1 MTRSWFTDLDETRIH
16 CAELGGSGS
25 KPPLILIHGLN
36 DSFRTWK
43 HVAPALAA
51 DRRVLM
57 PDLPGHGRSG
67 RPNASYELG
76 WHAHVIADWLKAA
89 GLEQVDVL
97 GHSYGGGVAQMLL
110 FECPERVRRLVLL
123 ASGGL
128 GRGVGLGLR
137 LVSLQPL
144 AVERFGQPWMGH
156 CTRLAL
162 RGGLRDEAD
171 VEELCAINS
180 EQGSARAFAR
190 TVRDVVDW
198 RGQRRLFMQ
207 RAHEVANLPPILLCW
222 GDRDR
227 LLPFAQG
234 KDFAER
240 VDGVVFKAFPGA
252 GHYLHHERPAQLVAI
267 VRGFLDDPRVPAAR
281 LRAEPVRTSEAAK
294 LRWLWKAVSGASF
307 AR

>member
-1 MTRSWFTDLDETRIH
+1 MRSWYTDLDGTRIH
-16 CAELGGSGS
+16 CAELGDAGS
-25 KPPLILIHGLN
+25 KPPLVLIHGLN
-36 DSFRTWK
+36 DSHRTWK

-57 PDLPGHGRSG
+57 PDLPGHGLSG

-76 WHAHVIADWLKAA
+76 WHTRVIAALLKVA

-110 FECPERVRRLVLL
+110 LECPDRVRRLVLL

-137 LVSLQPL
+137 LVSLQPH

-171 VEELCAINS
+171 VDELCAINS

-198 RGQRRLFMQ
+198 RGQRRLFLE
-207 RAHEVANLPPILLCW
+207 RAHEVAQLPPILLCW
-222 GDRDR
+222 GERDR

-234 KDFAER
+234 KAFAER
-240 VDGVVFKAFPGA
+240 VDGVVFRPFPGA
-252 GHYLHHERPAQLVAI
+252 GHYLHHERPARLVEI
-267 VRGFLDDPRVPAAR
+267 LRGFLDDPRVSAAR
-281 LRAEPVRTSEAAK
+281 LRTEPVQSSEAAM
-294 LRWLWKAVSGASF
+294 LRRLLKAVGGGSL